1 MKSMSQQ
8 VALITGGTTGIGRAT
23 AIAFGRAGAK
33 VVVTGR
39 REAEGRET
47 ERLVQELG
55 VEALFVR
62 ADASDEADMRRV
74 VDATLTRFGRLDA
87 AFNNAG
93 VEGATIAPIADQ
105 SVDDFERVM
114 AINVRGVFLSMK
126 HEIPAMLRSGGGSI
140 VNTSSIAGQV
150 GFAGAAPY
158 AASKFAVIGLTKTA
172 ALEYAKQ
179 KIRINAVAP
188 GAIDTPMIDRFTQ
201 SIPRATL
208 ESLHPIGRTGKPE
221 EIAAAVVW
229 LCSNE
234 SSFVTGQTLTLDG
247 GYTAQ

>member
-1 MKSMSQQ
+1 MSQQ

-126 HEIPAMLRSGGGSI
+126 HEIPAMLRSGG
-140 VNTSSIAGQV
+140 
-150 GFAGAAPY
+150 
-158 AASKFAVIGLTKTA
+158 
-172 ALEYAKQ
+172 
-179 KIRINAVAP
+179 
-188 GAIDTPMIDRFTQ
+188 
-201 SIPRATL
+201 
-208 ESLHPIGRTGKPE
+208 
-221 EIAAAVVW
+221 
-229 LCSNE
+229 
-234 SSFVTGQTLTLDG
+234 
-247 GYTAQ
+247 